1 MDSRQAAKR
10 KGEVID
16 MMTDKQRFAAMD
28 KQMRKT
34 IEKEARADERR
45 KVQDSWKD
53 LIKDEREGAAK
64 EAYAKGLREGQRSK
78 TAFGLGYHEGRED
91 EREHSTYPEGWKDGR
106 KDLIEKLTTAF
117 GDGEI
122 SRRIR
127 KEAPESASSETAAKA
142 PSATTRVGSS

>member
-1 MDSRQAAKR
+1 MPDKNVIGAVEPAIKR
-10 KGEVID
+10 KKCVDECV
-16 MMTDKQRFAAMD
+16 FC
-28 KQMRKT
+28 
-34 IEKEARADERR
+34 AREHY
-45 KVQDSWKD
+45 
-53 LIKDEREGAAK
+53 E

-78 TAFGLGYHEGRED
+78 TAFKLGYHEGRED